1 MRSFVLAWAAVF
13 LVSGTAASQEAE
25 PRRWAAGLSFT
36 GERFEAATPSWED
49 WSAVE
54 ARLER
59 RFTGGTVALEGG
71 WFERFGHDDRLAGVD
86 LYLVLWPG
94 AYGNA
99 HLRVAPDAAAIA
111 RTDLMLELFQ
121 GFASGW
127 EPSLGYRY
135 SRYADG
141 SVHAGSVAAARYF
154 GAWYGRARL
163 AHARRSGT
171 GGTSFG
177 ALLRRTLGSEA
188 EVAEATFST
197 GTEAVTVPGVDS
209 APDVELRGTTSA
221 TVGARVQL
229 SGPLGLALALG
240 YTTFEGAPA
249 RGSAGAALTLRW

>member
-1 MRSFVLAWAAVF
+1 MRSVVLAWAAAL

-25 PRRWAAGLSFT
+25 PRRWTAGVSFT
-36 GERFEAATPSWED
+36 ADRFEDATPVWND

-54 ARLER
+54 ARIER
-59 RFTGGTVALEGG
+59 RFAGGAAALEGG
-71 WFERFGHDDRLAGVD
+71 WFERFGHDDQVAGVD
-86 LYLVLWPG
+86 LYLDLWPR
-94 AYGNA
+94 AYGNT
-99 HLRVAPDAAAIA
+99 HLRVAPDAQAIA

-127 EPSLGYRY
+127 EPSVGYRF

-141 SVHAGSVAAARYF
+141 TVHAGSVAAARYF

-177 ALLRRTLGSEA
+177 ALLRRTLRSEV
-188 EVAEATFST
+188 EVAEAAFST
-197 GTEAVTVPGVDS
+197 GTEVVTVPGVGS
-209 APDVELRGTTSA
+209 AVEVELRGTTSA

-249 RGSAGAALTLRW
+249 RGSAGAGLFVRW